1 MGDMVKA
8 MGELAG
14 GGDEGSESV
23 FLFASGTR
31 GSGTEGAAAGV
42 AGFES
47 VVSSR
52 H

>member
-1 MGDMVKA
+1 MVKA
-8 MGELAG
+8 VGELAG

-31 GSGTEGAAAGV
+31 GSGTEGAAAGM

-47 VVSSR
+47 VVSSL